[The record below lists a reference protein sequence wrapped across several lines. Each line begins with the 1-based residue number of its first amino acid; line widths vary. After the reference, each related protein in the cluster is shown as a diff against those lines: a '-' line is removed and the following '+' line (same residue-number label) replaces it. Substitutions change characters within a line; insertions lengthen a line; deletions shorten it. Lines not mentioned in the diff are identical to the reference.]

1 MNATNRKAAKAAFKE
16 RKGAAGIYAVR
27 CIPTRQVWVGAAPNL
42 ETIQNRIW
50 FALRH
55 GDRSFLDLQ
64 AARREHGIENLTFEE
79 LERFDDDVNPLMR
92 KDLLKARAAHWQET
106 LQAEPM

>member
-1 MNATNRKAAKAAFKE
+1 MNTTNRKAAKAAYKE
-16 RKGAAGIYAVR
+16 RQSVTGIYTVR
-27 CIPTRQVWVGAAPNL
+27 CIPTGQVWVGAAPNL

-55 GDRSFLDLQ
+55 GDRSFLGLQ
-64 AARREHGIENLTFEE
+64 AACREHGIENLAFEE